1 MKRKSNTLSRI
12 RQQKWAL
19 LMLLPGFLA
28 ILFFTY
34 LPLSGWYLAFSDYK
48 LGGSIFGGQWV
59 DLKYFKKIL
68 MESSDLEYLVRNT
81 LVMNGVSMLL
91 NIAVALAFAIMLKE
105 FFWKPGAKAVQTVA
119 FFPYFVSWTIIYSV
133 ASALLSV
140 NSGAI
145 NQALVR
151 AGILS
156 EGWNVLGDAK
166 YSWGLIIVLNLWK
179 TAGYNTVIF
188 LSAIAGIPMEQYE
201 AAALDGAGRIQ
212 QITHITLPNLLP
224 TASVLLIMNAGW
236 ILNSN
241 LEQFFVFQNATN
253 WSKMEVLDMYI
264 YKFGLKMLDF
274 SYATA
279 MSIIKTIVSILMLLV
294 VNAITKKLNRVSI
307 V

>member
-59 DLKYFKKIL
+59 GLKYFKKIL

-91 NIAVALAFAIMLKE
+91 NIVVALAFAIMLKE

>member
-1 MKRKSNTLSRI
+1 M
-12 RQQKWAL
+12 
-19 LMLLPGFLA
+19 
-28 ILFFTY
+28 
-34 LPLSGWYLAFSDYK
+34 
-48 LGGSIFGGQWV
+48 
-59 DLKYFKKIL
+59 
-68 MESSDLEYLVRNT
+68 
-81 LVMNGVSMLL
+81 
-91 NIAVALAFAIMLKE
+91 
-105 FFWKPGAKAVQTVA
+105 
-119 FFPYFVSWTIIYSV
+119 
-133 ASALLSV
+133 
-140 NSGAI
+140 
-145 NQALVR
+145 R

>member
-59 DLKYFKKIL
+59 GLKYFKKIL

-119 FFPYFVSWTIIYSV
+119 FF
-133 ASALLSV
+133 
-140 NSGAI
+140 
-145 NQALVR
+145 R
-151 AGILS
+151 ILS
-156 EGWNVLGDAK
+156 PGRSSIRWLPLCCR
-166 YSWGLIIVLNLWK
+166 S
-179 TAGYNTVIF
+179 
-188 LSAIAGIPMEQYE
+188 IPAQ
-201 AAALDGAGRIQ
+201 
-212 QITHITLPNLLP
+212 
-224 TASVLLIMNAGW
+224 
-236 ILNSN
+236 
-241 LEQFFVFQNATN
+241 
-253 WSKMEVLDMYI
+253 
-264 YKFGLKMLDF
+264 
-274 SYATA
+274 
-279 MSIIKTIVSILMLLV
+279 SI
-294 VNAITKKLNRVSI
+294 RHW
-307 V
+307 